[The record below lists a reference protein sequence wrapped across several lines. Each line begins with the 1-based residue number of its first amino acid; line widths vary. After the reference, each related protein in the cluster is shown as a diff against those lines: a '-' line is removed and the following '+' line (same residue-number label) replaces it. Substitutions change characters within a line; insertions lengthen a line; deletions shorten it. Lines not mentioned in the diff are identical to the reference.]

1 MDTPNVRRFNR
12 RDLLRYSSA
21 LLVGG
26 AAMRPIQALGQ
37 QHGFFCPVP
46 KFPAC
51 GIDEFFQEFYPTSP
65 FILQPFKDRLP
76 IPQALRPVTVDEMM
90 NGGYPAPHSGAGRQ
104 ASDGHV
110 LSTHS
115 IWPDRLGLPNPILYR
130 IKLQVA
136 EHSFTSSKVLP
147 IDKYGNQVLPPD
159 EIEGERH
166 LPKST
171 IWGFNGTFPGPM
183 INSEYGKPILV
194 RFENHLDEDHGYDS
208 GDFGSP
214 CRQVLTHLHNGHT
227 APESDG
233 NPNFRP
239 HGYEVGEWVDNLY
252 LNHPPGD
259 TEQERDSE
267 KQSFWWFHD
276 HYEGYTG
283 ANVYKGLV
291 GLNPIYDPKL
301 DPGDER
307 YGLRLPGVRTHN
319 NGTFDVQYDIPLALY
334 DCRLD
339 DGVTPHKDFHD
350 GCSETHKDQWGRS
363 FFRHFPNRGFVGD
376 IFTVNGTAYPY
387 LEVKRRK
394 YRLRFLDASI
404 ARGYRLVLM
413 RSRGGPKPAPGMQG
427 QWLVPDGQR
436 CMRFTQIASEGGL
449 LPFPIERKSL
459 VLFPAKRRE
468 VIVDFTTYLDG
479 SPTKKGDEVYLVNTM
494 EMTDGRKADSD
505 DPDYKVPILKFII
518 GDDAPDYSQI
528 PTFMRPLPE
537 IKQTARQRTFELRRF
552 GMSGKDL
559 ANLPPE
565 IREASAEYEW
575 SINGL
580 PFNPE
585 KSLAFPT
592 KGQPEIWTIISD
604 SGGWSHPLHFH
615 QEEHQVLSRNGVPV
629 PRNGPVT
636 NEAQADDVGK
646 EDTLQLHEETVV
658 IYRNFRTF
666 PAFGQRE
673 AKYVAH
679 CHNLAHEDHSMMFG
693 FTIVDPT

>member
-1 MDTPNVRRFNR
+1 MDIPSVRRLNR

-26 AAMRPIQALGQ
+26 AAMRPFHAFGQ
-37 QHGFFCPVP
+37 QHGFYCPVP
-46 KFPAC
+46 KYPAC

-65 FILQPFKDRLP
+65 FILSPFSDALP
-76 IPQALRPVTVDEMM
+76 IPPALQPVTVDQMCAE
-90 NGGYPAPHSGAGRQ
+90 GHPAPHSGVGCQ
-104 ASDGHV
+104 ASNGHV

-115 IWPDRLGLPNPILYR
+115 IWPDLKPLLYR

-136 EHSFTSSKVLP
+136 EHAFTSSKVRP
-147 IDKYGNQVLPPD
+147 IDKDGNQVLPPD
-159 EIEGERH
+159 EIAGDRN

-194 RFENHLDEDHGYDS
+194 RFENHLGQDNGLDS
-208 GDFGSP
+208 GDFGAP
-214 CRQVLTHLHNGHT
+214 CRQFMTHLHNAHT

-233 NPNFRP
+233 NPNFNP

-252 LNHPPGD
+252 LNRPPGE

-276 HYEGYTG
+276 HFEGYTG

-307 YGLRLPGVRTHN
+307 SGLRLPGIRTQV
-319 NGTFDVQYDIPLALY
+319 GGAFEVKYDIPLALF
-334 DCRLD
+334 DVRLD
-339 DGVTPHKDFHD
+339 DGMTPHKDFHN
-350 GCSETHKDQWGRS
+350 GCSETHKNEWGRS
-363 FFRHFPNRGFVGD
+363 FFRHFPNHGFVGD
-376 IFTVNGTAYPY
+376 IFTVNGKAYPY
-387 LEVKRRK
+387 LVVERRK

-413 RSRGGPKPAPGMQG
+413 KSRGGPKPAPGMQG
-427 QWLVPDGQR
+427 QWLVPDGER

-449 LPFPIERKSL
+449 LPFPIERRSL

-468 VIVDFTTYLDG
+468 VIVDFTKYMDG
-479 SPTKKGDEVYLVNTM
+479 SPTRKYDEVYLVNTM
-494 EMTDGRKADSD
+494 VMEDGRKPDSN

-528 PTFMRPLPE
+528 PTVMRPLPE
-537 IKQTARQRTFELRRF
+537 IKPTARRRTFELERGSIGGDDIR
-552 GMSGKDL
+552 
-559 ANLPPE
+559 NLPPE
-565 IREASAEYEW
+565 LQEAAAEYEW

-592 KGQPEIWTIISD
+592 KDQPEIWTIKSG
-604 SGGWSHPLHFH
+604 GGWSHPMHFH
-615 QEEHQVLSRNGVPV
+615 QEEHQILSRNGVPI
-629 PRNGPVT
+629 PRTGPVT
-636 NEAQADDVGK
+636 NEALADDIGK
-646 EDTLQLHEETVV
+646 EDTLQMTGSETVV
-658 IYRNFRTF
+658 LYRNFRTF
-666 PAFGQRE
+666 PTFGQRE

-693 FTIVDPT
+693 FTIVDKT